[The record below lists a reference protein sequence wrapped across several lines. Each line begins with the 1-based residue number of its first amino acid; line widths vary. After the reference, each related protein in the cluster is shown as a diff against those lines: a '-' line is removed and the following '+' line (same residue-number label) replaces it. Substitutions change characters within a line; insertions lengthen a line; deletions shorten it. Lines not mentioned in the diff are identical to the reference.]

1 MNRISVLL
9 LKSYVGPFI
18 ITFFVAMFIFEMQ
31 FIWVYLDELV
41 GKGLSGWV
49 IAKLLFFASAR
60 VVNMALPLAILMS
73 GIMTLGSL
81 GENNELTAMKSSG
94 VSLLRI
100 LRPLIVFSIL
110 LSALAFVFAN
120 NLWPVANLKCRT
132 ILFNVMKQKPSLN
145 LVSGVFYNG
154 IEGISIRVDKNDPDK
169 GELTDVLI
177 YDHRGNNRGNRT
189 VIRAQSGLM
198 EQTSDKRFLILTLF
212 NGYSYDEQEEK
223 KRSGKQL
230 EYPCLSGSFDKSTLR
245 LDLSSLAFNA
255 SNEETM
261 KNPAEMM
268 TVFQL
273 VDAIDSL
280 ELSLDTL
287 ESRMFQS
294 NLKQFHYDKPS
305 SGRGSDSLVMEANI
319 MDGLSAVET
328 QKVTNLAMEA
338 SRKSLDGFKNRT
350 MEFEGRR
357 KNITRH
363 NIEMHR
369 KFFLAVVCIML
380 FFVGAPLGAIIRKG
394 GIGMPTMVALALFIF
409 YQLLTMTGENMAKN
423 QIVPV
428 WFGMWISTIVFLP
441 LSIMITYKATKE
453 AVMLGGGP
461 KSMNA
466 WNKILVFLRVRKKKQ
481 AIV

>member
-1 MNRISVLL
+1 LNRISVLL

-18 ITFFVAMFIFEMQ
+18 ITFVVAMFIFEMQ

-41 GKGLSGWV
+41 GKGLSFWI

-73 GIMTLGSL
+73 GIMTLGAL

-94 VSLLRI
+94 ISLMRI

-110 LSALAFVFAN
+110 LAGTAFVFAN

-145 LVSGVFYNG
+145 LTNGVFYNG

-177 YDHRGNNRGNRT
+177 YDHRGNERGNRT
-189 VIRAQSGLM
+189 VIRAESGLM

-212 NGYSYDEQEEK
+212 KGYSYDEQSEK
-223 KRSGKQL
+223 KKKGKDL
-230 EYPCLSGSFDKSTLR
+230 DYPNLSGSFDKSVLR

-255 SNEETM
+255 SNEDMM

-268 TVFQL
+268 TAFQL
-273 VDAIDSL
+273 ADAIDSL
-280 ELSLDTL
+280 ENTLDTL
-287 ESRMFQS
+287 EARMTLA
-294 NLKQFHYDKPS
+294 NLKQFHYDKPPS
-305 SGRGSDSLVMEANI
+305 QKTPDSLAAAANI
-319 MDGLSAVET
+319 VEGLSTSET
-328 QKVTNLAMEA
+328 QKMTNLAMEA

-350 MEFEGRR
+350 LEFEGRK
-357 KNITRH
+357 KNIIRH
-363 NIEMHR
+363 KIEMHR

-428 WFGMWISTIVFLP
+428 WFGMWVSSIVFLP

-453 AVMLGGGP
+453 AVMLGGSRSKNRWSRILAFF
-461 KSMNA
+461 KS
-466 WNKILVFLRVRKKKQ
+466 RKKKQ
-481 AIV
+481 AVV

>member
-1 MNRISVLL
+1 LNRISVLL

-18 ITFFVAMFIFEMQ
+18 ITFLVAMFIFEMQ

-41 GKGLSGWV
+41 GKGLSGWI

-94 VSLLRI
+94 ISLMRI
-100 LRPLIVFSIL
+100 LRPLIIFSIL
-110 LSALAFVFAN
+110 LSVTAFVFAN

-145 LVSGVFYNG
+145 LTNGVFYNG

-177 YDHRGNNRGNRT
+177 YDHRGNDRGNRT

-212 NGYSYDEQEEK
+212 NGYSYDEQSEK
-223 KRSGKQL
+223 KKKGKEL
-230 EYPCLSGSFDKSTLR
+230 EYPNLSGSFEKSVLR

-255 SNEETM
+255 NNEEMM

-280 ELSLDTL
+280 ENSLDTL
-287 ESRMFQS
+287 ESRMTIS
-294 NLKQFHYDKPS
+294 NLKQFHYDKPYAKKDK
-305 SGRGSDSLVMEANI
+305 DSVSVQGAI
-319 MDGLSAVET
+319 IDGLSTVET

-338 SRKSLDGFKNRT
+338 SRKSLDGFKNRAA
-350 MEFEGRR
+350 EFQGRK
-357 KNITRH
+357 KNIIRH
-363 NIEMHR
+363 HVELHR

-394 GIGMPTMVALALFIF
+394 GIGVPTLVALGLFIF

-428 WFGMWISTIVFLP
+428 WFGMWISSIVFLP
-441 LSIMITYKATKE
+441 LSIMITYKATRE
-453 AVMLGGGP
+453 AVMLGGSGD
-461 KSMNA
+461 KNT
-466 WNKILVFLRVRKKKQ
+466 WNKILTFFKFRKKKQ
-481 AIV
+481 AAV